1 MTKIEKGIDKP
12 RRYLILKTPKI
23 SKKTQLVKQGHII
36 RLKMGPSDAAKKVA
50 KSIYNDK
57 GRVVNTVH
65 LYRKGRVM
73 SFSIKVIESS
83 RKNGKVTFKSKLIES
98 VSIKDKK
105 RKETKQKDKKK
116 KKKEEKKRKEKK
128 EEKRKLKKKKKEEKR
143 KLKKKKDKEIAKLE
157 RKLDRLRLKNV

>member
-50 KSIYNDK
+50 KSIYNEK
-57 GRVVNTVH
+57 GRVVDTVH
-65 LYRKGRVM
+65 LYRNGRVM
-73 SFSIKVIESS
+73 SFSIKLIESS
-83 RKNGKVTFKSKLIES
+83 RKNGKSTFKSKLIES

-105 RKETKQKDKKK
+105 RKETKQNDKKK
-116 KKKEEKKRKEKK
+116 KNKEEKKR
-128 EEKRKLKKKKKEEKR
+128 KKEEKR